1 MRSQLDSNARK
12 RPFGMKERWRI
23 AVLLAVVI
31 VVYAN
36 ALRNGFTLDDNIY
49 IVTNPMV
56 THFSI
61 RGLFAPTA
69 YNNVF
74 RPLLFGSFALNWA
87 IEGARP
93 FGYHV
98 LDLLLHGA
106 VTLLLYLV
114 LKKLL
119 ESIPQGALA
128 AWVAALLFAVHPLHT
143 EAVDS
148 ISARSELLAMAFL
161 LGAWLLHLSDR
172 PILALIAFLLALLS
186 KESAVAFVPLVLAG
200 DYARGRG
207 KPIFR
212 YASVA
217 GLAVA
222 YMAILWK
229 AQGGKFGEKS
239 VSFLDN
245 PLAHLPASLRILN
258 ALRISWKY
266 LGLHV
271 FPAALSCDYS
281 YNEIPIYGN
290 WRFGVAAALA
300 TLLVLAL
307 LALGFSH
314 WKAGMVSRR
323 GNLPV
328 RVCRHGKP
336 ARVDGNNHG
345 RAARLPALRWLL
357 PSRRPPLGPARES
370 PGQGSLGRA
379 RDPGLGPGA
388 AARSPATGTGTTISF
403 CFGPP

>member
-1 MRSQLDSNARK
+1 
-12 RPFGMKERWRI
+12 MKERWRI

-31 VVYAN
+31 LIYAN

-49 IVTNPMV
+49 IVTNPVV

-61 RGLFAPTA
+61 RGLFQPTA

-87 IEGARP
+87 IEGTRP

-98 LDLLLHGA
+98 FDLLLHAA
-106 VTLLLYLV
+106 VTLLLYFV

-161 LGAWLLHLSDR
+161 LGAWLLLLSDR

-200 DYARGRG
+200 DYARGRR
-207 KPIFR
+207 KPILR

-222 YMAILWK
+222 YMGVLWK
-229 AQGGKFGEKS
+229 AQGASSEK
-239 VSFLDN
+239 N
-245 PLAHLPASLRILN
+245 PSAFSTIRSRI
-258 ALRISWKY
+258 
-266 LGLHV
+266 
-271 FPAALSCDYS
+271 FPQAY
-281 YNEIPIYGN
+281 E
-290 WRFGVAAALA
+290 F
-300 TLLVLAL
+300 
-307 LALGFSH
+307 
-314 WKAGMVSRR
+314 
-323 GNLPV
+323 
-328 RVCRHGKP
+328 
-336 ARVDGNNHG
+336 
-345 RAARLPALRWLL
+345 
-357 PSRRPPLGPARES
+357 
-370 PGQGSLGRA
+370 
-379 RDPGLGPGA
+379 
-388 AARSPATGTGTTISF
+388 
-403 CFGPP
+403 